1 MTYTV
6 KTGRTF
12 ERELQRLAK
21 KYASLKGE
29 YAELIRELQ
38 VKPTQGTPL
47 GNNLYKIRLA
57 VASKGRGKSGGVRII
72 TYLRTRQGVVYLLSI
87 YDKMLMHL
95 AKVLSSRPMVAE
107 VCPMRSPEA
116 FGRPPSASFSD

>member
-87 YDKMLMHL
+87 YDKKRGHT
-95 AKVLSSRPMVAE
+95 
-107 VCPMRSPEA
+107 CT
-116 FGRPPSASFSD
+116 